1 MSLDTYDGLV
11 AEVQDWLFGRSDIA
25 AKAPTF
31 IRMLEAKA
39 NRKLMVRQMETRA
52 RATVDINSDE
62 PEFIS
67 LPGDFQTMRRVRLPA
82 ETGKPRLEFKTSAQL
97 DELRDS
103 NSDRTGTPQCFTVA
117 GDEMELWPTPSTAIE
132 IEMTYRCNLPALGDN
147 EPTNWLLVLAP
158 DVYLYGALMEAAP
171 YLHEDERIATWANG
185 LQGAFDDLGKLSEQA
200 TFNAGPLTV
209 RRRGKAY

>member
-52 RATVDINSDE
+52 RATVDIGSDE

-132 IEMTYRCNLPALGDN
+132 IEMTYRCNLPALGKRAD
-147 EPTNWLLVLAP
+147 ELALGP
-158 DVYLYGALMEAAP
+158 RTGRLSLWRAHGSGALSA
-171 YLHEDERIATWANG
+171 
-185 LQGAFDDLGKLSEQA
+185 
-200 TFNAGPLTV
+200 
-209 RRRGKAY
+209 RRRANCDVGEWPARRIRRPREAL